1 MYNHESDTINVL
13 SKVMDI
19 TTVRHRVLADNMAN
33 VNTPKF
39 RRSDVHFLDALRDA
53 MDSDGGPDAIRD
65 VQGTI
70 DIDDES
76 PASPDGNNVSI
87 QKELAEM
94 SQNQM
99 LYNFAAR
106 AVNRKYAGLKKAISG
121 Q

>member
-1 MYNHESDTINVL
+1 
-13 SKVMDI
+13 
-19 TTVRHRVLADNMAN
+19 
-33 VNTPKF
+33 
-39 RRSDVHFLDALRDA
+39 